1 MLFKFKS
8 AAASDLIMLEAD
20 GRKLLTIMLG
30 DDPVKGIILASDIP
44 ARIAAL
50 QAAVAQDEALRQRR
64 AEQAA
69 ADSDEDETV
78 ALDAVRLSQRA
89 TPMLKLLA
97 LSLADQSDVV
107 WQTSPHSSPAHTAPV

>member
-20 GRKLLTIMLG
+20 GRKLLKIMLG
-30 DDPVKGIILASDIP
+30 DDPVKGIVLAADIP

-50 QAAVAQDEALRQRR
+50 EAAVVQDEALRQQH
-64 AEQAA
+64 AEQSA
-69 ADSDEDETV
+69 SDQENDEAV
-78 ALDAVRLSQRA
+78 VLDAVRLSQRA

-97 LSLADQSDVV
+97 RSLAEQSDVV
-107 WQTSPHSSPAHTAPV
+107 WGV

>member
-20 GRKLLTIMLG
+20 GRKLLKIMLG
-30 DDPVKGIILASDIP
+30 DDPVKGIVLASDIP

-50 QAAVAQDEALRQRR
+50 EAAVEQDEALRQRR

-69 ADSDEDETV
+69 SESEEDEAV
-78 ALDAVRLSQRA
+78 VLDAVRLSQRA
-89 TPMLKLLA
+89 TPMLKLLTR
-97 LSLADQSDVV
+97 SLAENADVV
-107 WQTSPHSSPAHTAPV
+107 WGV